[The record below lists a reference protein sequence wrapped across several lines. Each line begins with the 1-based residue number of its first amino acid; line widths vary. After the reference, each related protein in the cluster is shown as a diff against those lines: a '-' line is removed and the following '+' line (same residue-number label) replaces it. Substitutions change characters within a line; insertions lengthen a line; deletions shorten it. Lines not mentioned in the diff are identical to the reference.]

1 MTAPDTSATEL
12 VLHPGEVLRTL
23 RDRFTRRVLVVRG
36 RLHRAQKV
44 YRNGQYHR
52 LLGEE
57 GESLT
62 LLAPPALEA
71 RLPQQDGYLV
81 TVRGYLDYS
90 LSDSRIQPILHL
102 SEVLASELP
111 PAVDPRLEL
120 LERIVRKE
128 RQDLPALIRR
138 KLLAGERPRLLL
150 VYARE
155 SIVDHDLEAA
165 LGAQRAAYELKEVR
179 LAFNPETLAEYLV
192 QADAQNYAA
201 IALVRGGGSGLEIF
215 DHPRLVEQVLQMRTP
230 LIAAV
235 GHAKDNTLL
244 AQAADWRLETPSL
257 LGTALRDLAEGRS
270 DTVYLERTPPRVV
283 RALWLWRLAALGL
296 LGLLIWRWFFYAP

>member
-1 MTAPDTSATEL
+1 
-12 VLHPGEVLRTL
+12 
-23 RDRFTRRVLVVRG
+23 
-36 RLHRAQKV
+36 
-44 YRNGQYHR
+44 
-52 LLGEE
+52 
-57 GESLT
+57 